1 MSQEKTATCVPIR
14 CLPHLWLHCQII
26 VTFAYQG
33 SIQRTSWVL
42 AFATFHSL
50 HYINYHKAMQL
61 TGYCFLSLWISL
73 RVPSLAKWLWVSTG
87 CHQDKNIAVATW
99 EKKIIIAILQESC
112 DDESLGYR
120 RTLDRPHCVAWTTAS
135 CREKLQRS
143 QGAMS
148 GFLSTRECICLDPLQ
163 TTLKEMRQRTLNTRS
178 WLPWIQLSH
187 NLVMVSELA
196 EGLEA
201 KAFKHRNANNSG
213 PCSKLQNL

>member
-1 MSQEKTATCVPIR
+1 MCTYQVFTTFVATLSNYSYICVSRKHSTNILSPSFRNISFFALHK
-14 CLPHLWLHCQII
+14 LPQSDAAHRLLLSESMDLS
-26 VTFAYQG
+26 QG
-33 SIQRTSWVL
+33 SIFGKMAMGIHWMSSGQEYSSSHLRKK
-42 AFATFHSL
+42 
-50 HYINYHKAMQL
+50 NYN
-61 TGYCFLSLWISL
+61 S
-73 RVPSLAKWLWVSTG
+73 
-87 CHQDKNIAVATW
+87 N
-99 EKKIIIAILQESC
+99 LQESC

-187 NLVMVSELA
+187 NLVMVYELA